1 MLTTTPFTVV
11 GAINQRL
18 ELSIAPTIVAELVG
32 HTIST
37 MEKHYK
43 RIAIRKMEP
52 ELLMVNRRR
61 LNESEFE
68 TWDLEQPALDQVTQ
82 Q

>member
-1 MLTTTPFTVV
+1 MLASPFTVV
-11 GAINQRL
+11 GALHQPTLNG
-18 ELSIAPTIVAELVG
+18 IAPTIVADVG

-61 LNESEFE
+61 LS
-68 TWDLEQPALDQVTQ
+68 LSLRPGS
-82 Q
+82 